1 MVGQQFSG
9 INGTP
14 PSLHSPPCTN
24 ILAIMFYSTDIFQ
37 KNVFSSKPDHAVY
50 ATVGVGFV
58 NVLTTCVSIK
68 LVGTPD
74 TLA

>member
-1 MVGQQFSG
+1 
-9 INGTP
+9 
-14 PSLHSPPCTN
+14 
-24 ILAIMFYSTDIFQ
+24 MFYSTDIFQ